1 MDGVAARLVI
11 EGSWFW
17 VAMALFGVML
27 FCIAVPA
34 SAAGKIDSL
43 GIDSLS
49 PLQRWWPVSA
59 VGFIGL
65 PLLFAVLGGLA
76 FVQAGVVANGRT
88 IDDIEDYYDV
98 ALDLGALDLPE
109 EEQETPVAITEPDG
123 DAGQGQLTK
132 VDGRYHLMVDNE
144 RFELVEYGR

>member
-1 MDGVAARLVI
+1 MDGVTARLVI
-11 EGSWFW
+11 EGAWFW
-17 VAMALFGVML
+17 VAMGLFGVML

-49 PLQRWWPVSA
+49 PLQRRWPVSA
-59 VGFIGL
+59 VGFVGL

-76 FVQAGVVANGRT
+76 FVQAGVVANGQT
-88 IDDIEDYYDV
+88 IEAIEDYYGV

-109 EEQETPVAITEPDG
+109 EEQATVVTFTDAEGAESGQITK
-123 DAGQGQLTK
+123 L
-132 VDGRYHLMVDNE
+132 DGRYHLMVENE
-144 RFELVEYGR
+144 RFQLVEYGR